1 MQYASSFRI
10 FRLIFSDN
18 FRLLSKEYA
27 QFLIRSVRIFHIK
40 FRQSGCS
47 DSINFR
53 LIASQG
59 NRLLQEK
66 TSFLI
71 INFLFQSWSK
81 TFPNRWGLFSHKD
94 LVFNEQSLLCKYTAK
109 ICPFNSV
116 VWAAIVCISCV
127 VLSVVDSCDFVLIEQ
142 NFHGLC
148 SAFMLSILVAL
159 FDPKWSQIVLVLNA
173 LVVPVLILFDFVCS
187 SSGFG
192 ADFRSLWSTS
202 WKTVENFAKHNT
214 SDFQKRLPVLLR
226 SRMG

>member
-18 FRLLSKEYA
+18 FRLLSKQYA

-40 FRQSGCS
+40 FRQTGCS

-53 LIASQG
+53 FIASQG

-116 VWAAIVCISCV
+116 VWAAIVCISYG
-127 VLSVVDSCDFVLIEQ
+127 VLSVVGQLWFRAGRTKFSPTLFCLYAVDFGGSFRPEVEPDCASFERTCRSCI
-142 NFHGLC
+142 N
-148 SAFMLSILVAL
+148 
-159 FDPKWSQIVLVLNA
+159 P
-173 LVVPVLILFDFVCS
+173 
-187 SSGFG
+187 
-192 ADFRSLWSTS
+192 FR
-202 WKTVENFAKHNT
+202 F
-214 SDFQKRLPVLLR
+214 RL
-226 SRMG
+226 